1 MKLGLI
7 FEEVVDNVE
16 LKSKTDK
23 GNRYFQMLKTKMF
36 KHYDGGDMVPFTGG
50 DEKRKDLVSKLSK
63 EDKKIYRAWLKT
75 SEGKKSLELWSDK
88 FQLK

>member
-1 MKLGLI
+1 MKILPIYESLI
-7 FEEVVDNVE
+7 TDTVV

-23 GNRYFQMLKTKMF
+23 GNRYFQMLKTCEY
-36 KHYDGGDMVPFTGG
+36 KHYDGGVMVPFSGG

-75 SEGKKSLELWSDK
+75 PDGQDSLKLWVK
-88 FQLK
+88 